1 MSLPGMMLLEVDLDS
16 TKSLCHPSALSSHQT
31 KSNPYFC
38 VLCGSG
44 AWQPAQILVR
54 SPRGGGLDS
63 SGATKISANG
73 CSGLRALDLIRR

>member
-1 MSLPGMMLLEVDLDS
+1 MGQFL
-16 TKSLCHPSALSSHQT
+16 SAIAEGQHQRKSHQT